1 MKNFTKTT
9 QILFFLITFLSFS
22 VSSQAKKAYE
32 GYVITNSGEKL
43 EGKIQMLSPTLNEV
57 KVKFV
62 ATSGKKTVFKA
73 KEVKEY
79 SFKVQ
84 KWNKVERKHIDEWIV
99 YTRKSV
105 ERSPIAFGPK
115 EVLIERQV
123 AGKINM
129 YNHFIEQN
137 SNRQSPFVRIIY
149 VEKNADKLVSITK
162 SNYKKVLK
170 EMTNE
175 YPELQAKIGTRGHGF
190 KHISKIISTYNTWMT
205 NNGNEVILGMK

>member
-1 MKNFTKTT
+1 MKRFTNTLKVT
-9 QILFFLITFLSFS
+9 LFLITFLSFS
-22 VSSQAKKAYE
+22 VSSQAKKVYE

-43 EGKIQMLSPTLNEV
+43 EGKIQMLSPSLNEV
-57 KVKFV
+57 KVKFINNN
-62 ATSGKKTVFKA
+62 GKKQVFKA

-84 KWNKVERKHIDEWIV
+84 KWNKTERKHIDEWIV
-99 YTRKSV
+99 YTRKAV

-123 AGKINM
+123 GGSINM

-137 SNRQSPFVRIIY
+137 TNRQNPFVHVVY
-149 VEKNADKLVSITK
+149 LEKEANELVSITK
-162 SNYKKVLK
+162 KNYKKVLK
-170 EMTNE
+170 EMTAE

-190 KHISKIISTYNTWMT
+190 KHIAKIVSTYNARM
-205 NNGNEVILGMK
+205 NDNNEVLLGMK

>member
-1 MKNFTKTT
+1 MKNFINTTK
-9 QILFFLITFLSFS
+9 ILFFLIAFLSFS
-22 VSSQAKKAYE
+22 VSTQAKKVYE

-43 EGKIQMLSPTLNEV
+43 EGKIQMLSPALNEI

-62 ATSGKKTVFKA
+62 NNNGKKSVFKA

-84 KWNKVERKHIDEWIV
+84 KWNKTEKKHIDEWIV
-99 YTRKSV
+99 YTRKTV

-123 AGKINM
+123 GGTINM

-137 SNRQSPFVRIIY
+137 SNRQNPFVHVVY
-149 VEKNADKLVSITK
+149 VEKDANELVSITK
-162 SNYKKVLK
+162 KNYKKVLK
-170 EMTNE
+170 EMTIE
-175 YPELQAKIGTRGHGF
+175 YPALQAKIGTRGHGF
-190 KHISKIISTYNTWMT
+190 KHIAKIVSTYNTWMA
-205 NNGNEVILGMK
+205 NEGNEVVLGMK